1 MQTSIAKYLSI
12 IRDNEQ
18 LGTKATQLLSLLEQA
33 RRELTEL
40 LEERE
45 ELQGYREVPKEVKVD
60 VKKLE
65 RKRKLMALQVRYV
78 EASIRNLCSRVDDAD
93 EYQELGPKFPLQGIS
108 VLLLQKKLVFALELA
123 NQCIRSKGRRTSIAW
138 LRRAS
143 SMTNLL
149 MLPGQT
155 KPDSSPIH
163 NRHMASSINSIKQ
176 QLFRSHF
183 VTPLSPSLSP
193 LSSLDSMLSGA
204 ASVQFDLR
212 LVLPLPTPARHSILI
227 PERVE
232 RSGSPEVEYVAQ
244 MREDMKRRSGLKDS
258 YMRNQ
263 SNAYKTLLEFGHTK
277 PYQSKRRTPSY
288 QSGLKSPLEKIM
300 GVRGIDREVHHLG
313 ARLNKALGGNKETKS
328 LKELYGEMA
337 KVRRRRKEKAKQ
349 PTPSTAPTSP
359 MNGRVEL
366 SLFGGQLPS
375 TNLVPGGLLAHLRS
389 TVQTLT

>member
-1 MQTSIAKYLSI
+1 MSI

-18 LGTKATQLLSLLEQA
+18 LGTKATQLLALLEQS
-33 RRELTEL
+33 RRELAEL
-40 LEERE
+40 LEERK

-78 EASIRNLCSRVDDAD
+78 EASIRNLCSRVDDTD
-93 EYQELGPKFPLQGIS
+93 DYQELGPKFPLQGIS
-108 VLLLQKKLVFALELA
+108 VLLLQKKLVFAIELA

-149 MLPGQT
+149 MLPGQA

-163 NRHMASSINSIKQ
+163 SRHMTNSINSIKQ

-183 VTPLSPSLSP
+183 VSPISPSLSP

-212 LVLPLPTPARHSILI
+212 TVLPLPTPTRHILF

-232 RSGSPEVEYVAQ
+232 RSGSPEVEHIAQ
-244 MREDMKRRSGLKDS
+244 MREVMKRRSGLGATQ
-258 YMRNQ
+258 MRNQ
-263 SNAYKTLLEFGHTK
+263 SNAYKTLLEPHQ
-277 PYQSKRRTPSY
+277 PKRRTPSY
-288 QSGLKSPLEKIM
+288 QSGLKPPLEKIM
-300 GVRGIDREVHHLG
+300 GVRGIDREVHRLG
-313 ARLNKALGGNKETKS
+313 ARLTKALGGAKETES
-328 LKELYGEMA
+328 LKEVYGEMA
-337 KVRRRRKEKAKQ
+337 KVRRRRKEKAKR

>member
-1 MQTSIAKYLSI
+1 MSI

-18 LGTKATQLLSLLEQA
+18 LGTKATQLLALLEQS
-33 RRELTEL
+33 RRELAEL
-40 LEERE
+40 LEERK

-78 EASIRNLCSRVDDAD
+78 EASIRNLCSRVDDTD
-93 EYQELGPKFPLQGIS
+93 DYQELGPKFPLQGIS
-108 VLLLQKKLVFALELA
+108 VLLLQKKLVFAIELA

-149 MLPGQT
+149 MLPGQA
-155 KPDSSPIH
+155 KPDNSPIH
-163 NRHMASSINSIKQ
+163 SRHMTNSINSIKQ

-183 VTPLSPSLSP
+183 VSPISPSLSP

-212 LVLPLPTPARHSILI
+212 TVLPLPTPTRHILF

-232 RSGSPEVEYVAQ
+232 RSGSPEVEHAAQ
-244 MREDMKRRSGLKDS
+244 MREVMKRRSVLGATQ
-258 YMRNQ
+258 MRNQ
-263 SNAYKTLLEFGHTK
+263 SNAYKTLLEPHQ
-277 PYQSKRRTPSY
+277 PKRRTPSY
-288 QSGLKSPLEKIM
+288 QSGLKPPLEKIM
-300 GVRGIDREVHHLG
+300 GVRGIDREVHRLG
-313 ARLNKALGGNKETKS
+313 ARLTKALGGAKETES
-328 LKELYGEMA
+328 LKEVYGEMA
-337 KVRRRRKEKAKQ
+337 KVRRRRKEKAKR

>member
-1 MQTSIAKYLSI
+1 LSI

-18 LGTKATQLLSLLEQA
+18 LGTKATQLLALLEQS
-33 RRELTEL
+33 RRELAEL
-40 LEERE
+40 LEERK

-78 EASIRNLCSRVDDAD
+78 EASIRNLCSRVDDTD
-93 EYQELGPKFPLQGIS
+93 DYQELGPKFPLQGIS
-108 VLLLQKKLVFALELA
+108 VLLLQKKLVFAIELA

-149 MLPGQT
+149 MLPGQA

-163 NRHMASSINSIKQ
+163 SRHMTNSINSIKQ

-183 VTPLSPSLSP
+183 VSPISPSLSP

-212 LVLPLPTPARHSILI
+212 TVLPLPTPTRHILF

-232 RSGSPEVEYVAQ
+232 RSGSPEVEHIAQ
-244 MREDMKRRSGLKDS
+244 MREVMKRRSGLGATQ
-258 YMRNQ
+258 MRNQ
-263 SNAYKTLLEFGHTK
+263 SNAYKTLLEPHQ
-277 PYQSKRRTPSY
+277 PKRRTPSY
-288 QSGLKSPLEKIM
+288 QSGLKPPLEKIM
-300 GVRGIDREVHHLG
+300 GVRGIDREVHRLG
-313 ARLNKALGGNKETKS
+313 ARLTKALGGAKETES
-328 LKELYGEMA
+328 LKEVYGEMA
-337 KVRRRRKEKAKQ
+337 KVRRRRKEKAKR

>member
-1 MQTSIAKYLSI
+1 MSI

-18 LGTKATQLLSLLEQA
+18 LGTKATQLLALLEQS
-33 RRELTEL
+33 RRELAEL
-40 LEERE
+40 LEERK

-78 EASIRNLCSRVDDAD
+78 EASIRNLCSRVDDTD
-93 EYQELGPKFPLQGIS
+93 DYQELGPKFPLQGIS
-108 VLLLQKKLVFALELA
+108 VLLLQKKLVFAIELA

-149 MLPGQT
+149 MLPGQA

-163 NRHMASSINSIKQ
+163 SRHMTNSINSIKQ

-183 VTPLSPSLSP
+183 VSPISPSLSP

-212 LVLPLPTPARHSILI
+212 TVLPLPTPTRHILF

-232 RSGSPEVEYVAQ
+232 RSGSPEVEHAAQ
-244 MREDMKRRSGLKDS
+244 MREVMKRRSVLGATQ
-258 YMRNQ
+258 MRNQ
-263 SNAYKTLLEFGHTK
+263 SNAYKTLLEPHQ
-277 PYQSKRRTPSY
+277 PKRRTPSY
-288 QSGLKSPLEKIM
+288 QSGLKPPLEKIM
-300 GVRGIDREVHHLG
+300 GVRGIDREVHRLG
-313 ARLNKALGGNKETKS
+313 ARLTKALGGAKETES
-328 LKELYGEMA
+328 LKEVYGEMA
-337 KVRRRRKEKAKQ
+337 KVRRRRKEKAKR